1 MLKWYNNNKR
11 EIDNVKKHLWM
22 PKDENDY
29 QNLNV
34 KVIPVENYWNHKYK
48 ETLVGITTTSLYDD
62 IVGQDWSYVREKYLN
77 GVG

>member
-34 KVIPVENYWNHKYK
+34 KVIPVENY
-48 ETLVGITTTSLYDD
+48 
-62 IVGQDWSYVREKYLN
+62 
-77 GVG
+77 